1 MIKNRS
7 ALQRAGNLSVTS
19 WRPWPHG
26 LVTDFDQQS
35 QYRLKLPHHQNPFV
49 GLSFIHSFILKRA
62 KLNSPFLDRTT
73 SASICVNHQPIPPKN
88 RCRTR
93 SPKRCLPLIKT
104 FWQAQINVSQGEK
117 MTLKSLPAYFSFT
130 CCVLVVIYPFLLVLI
145 SHSSLWSI
153 LIFCLFTK
161 ANKAVYSPQGW
172 DRFIQKWPHHT
183 LHAYIYISMDTG
195 HGHSTPRPYVSLCLQ
210 VC

>member
-7 ALQRAGNLSVTS
+7 AKQRADNCSVTS

-26 LVTDFDQQS
+26 LVTDFDQPS
-35 QYRLKLPHHQNPFV
+35 QYRLRLPHHQTPFV

-62 KLNSPFLDRTT
+62 KLNSLFLDRTILSFYMCQSPT
-73 SASICVNHQPIPPKN
+73 YPKKKKKK

-117 MTLKSLPAYFSFT
+117 MTLKSLLAYFSFL
-130 CCVLVVIYPFLLVLI
+130 CCGYLSVPSCPYQSLFSLVNSNFLL
-145 SHSSLWSI
+145 
-153 LIFCLFTK
+153 CLPRQTK
-161 ANKAVYSPQGW
+161 QIIHLKVATGLSRDEAQ
-172 DRFIQKWPHHT
+172 HT
-183 LHAYIYISMDTG
+183 IRCMHTYAFL
-195 HGHSTPRPYVSLCLQ
+195 
-210 VC
+210 

>member
-35 QYRLKLPHHQNPFV
+35 QYRLKLPHHQNAFV
-49 GLSFIHSFILKRA
+49 GLSFIHSFIFKRA
-62 KLNSPFLDRTT
+62 KLNSPFFRSDH
-73 SASICVNHQPIPPKN
+73 ICFYMCQSPTHPPKKN

-93 SPKRCLPLIKT
+93 SPKRCLLLIKT
-104 FWQAQINVSQGEK
+104 FWQAKINVSQGEK
-117 MTLKSLPAYFSFT
+117 MTLKSLSAYFSFL

-153 LIFCLFTK
+153 LIFGLFTK

-172 DRFIQKWPHHT
+172 DRFIQK
-183 LHAYIYISMDTG
+183 
-195 HGHSTPRPYVSLCLQ
+195 
-210 VC
+210 